1 MEENRRSHW
10 PSSERAFVDRDPSV
24 VARLFA
30 TPGGGPRAIC
40 RGIPE
45 VEEMAAF
52 FEATLRGMAVKA
64 RDGVSVDC
72 LLKVARVAMRAWPT
86 AKGDAARK

>member
-10 PSSERAFVDRDPSV
+10 PFSKRAFVDRDPSV
-24 VARLFA
+24 VARRGSEGDM
-30 TPGGGPRAIC
+30 PGDT
-40 RGIPE
+40 E

-64 RDGVSVDC
+64 RDGVFVDC
-72 LLKVARVAMRAWPT
+72 LLNVARVAMRAWPT
-86 AKGDAARK
+86 AKGDAA